1 MTLTKITPGQP
12 LTDTQK
18 NGLQLVSLL
27 GGGKRDVVLAIDVTE
42 SVGLNDQGR
51 IRLRQ
56 IVEDTLKPGDSVYVV
71 PFAQNVVFDEV
82 ISVENPLGKPIYFSK
97 KNSENI
103 NKVLA
108 KIPFNYDPNRYGTDI
123 QRAELTVYQGIAQIN
138 QNRLAKNQSIKPQSV
153 IWITDATLGTKPGIT
168 SEIWIETPADSPF
181 RIATSPESQERQNW
195 INSLPLKERSLI
207 IKNQDNKD
215 YKLSVIDLNPTI
227 QEFCTP
233 APGGQE
239 TCLVN
244 PYLLKQLWFPSLI
257 LLLLIAAGIWSLY
270 KFARLQKKWKLRIRF
285 EDEDNTE
292 DEEKLCIL
300 PNKKKIAIGEDD
312 PSCED
317 SIDCPGGEIRGH
329 LQRQGE
335 KLYLVPTPEGN
346 IQLNNKKV
354 TSKTLITNSRFTL
367 NCPDSRQ
374 RDYQI
379 NVKIEK

>member
-56 IVEDTLKPGDSVYVV
+56 IVEDSLKPGDSVYVV

-138 QNRLAKNQSIKPQSV
+138 QNRLAKNHSIKPQSV

-168 SEIWIETPADSPF
+168 SEIWIETPANSPF

-195 INSLPLKERSLI
+195 IKSLPLQERSLI

-244 PYLLKQLWFPSLI
+244 PYLLKQLLFPGLI
-257 LLLLIAAGIWSLY
+257 LLLLIAAAVWSLC
-270 KFARLQKKWKLRIRF
+270 KFARLQKKWKLRIRCG
-285 EDEDNTE
+285 DNSE

-300 PNKKKIAIGEDD
+300 PHKKKIPIGEDS
-312 PSCED
+312 PNSV
-317 SIDCPGGEIRGH
+317 DCPGGDIRGY

-335 KLYLVPTPEGN
+335 KLYLVPTPEAN

-367 NCPDSRQ
+367 NCPDPRQ

-379 NVKIEK
+379 NVKVEK

>member
-18 NGLQLVSLL
+18 KGLQLVSLL
-27 GGGKRDVVLAIDVTE
+27 GRGKRDVVLAIDVTE

-56 IVEDTLKPGDSVYVV
+56 IVEDSLKPGDSVYVV

-123 QRAELTVYQGIAQIN
+123 QRAELTVYQGVAQIN

-153 IWITDATLGTKPGIT
+153 VWITDATLGTKPGIT
-168 SEIWIETPADSPF
+168 SEIWIETPANSPF
-181 RIATSPESQERQNW
+181 RIATSPESEERQNW
-195 INSLPLKERSLI
+195 IKSLPLHERSLI
-207 IKNQDNKD
+207 IKNQDSKD
-215 YKLSVIDLNPTI
+215 YKLSVIDLNPTV
-227 QEFCTP
+227 QEICTP

-257 LLLLIAAGIWSLY
+257 LLLLIAAGVWSLC
-270 KFARLQKKWKLRIRF
+270 KFTRLQKKWKLRIRF
-285 EDEDNTE
+285 EDDAE
-292 DEEKLCIL
+292 DEEKLCML
-300 PNKKKIAIGEDD
+300 PNTKKIAIGEDD
-312 PSCED
+312 PSYGD
-317 SIDCPGGEIRGH
+317 SIDSPGGEIRGY

-346 IQLNNKKV
+346 IQLNNKKI

-379 NVKIEK
+379 NVKVEK

>member
-1 MTLTKITPGQP
+1 MTLTKISPGQP
-12 LTDTQK
+12 LTDIQK

-27 GGGKRDVVLAIDVTE
+27 TGGKRDVILAIDVTE
-42 SVGLNDQGR
+42 SVGFNDQGR

-56 IVEDTLKPGDSVYVV
+56 IITDSLKTGDSVYVV
-71 PFAQNVVFDEV
+71 PFAQNFVFDDV
-82 ISVENPLGKPIYFSK
+82 ISVENPLGTPIYFGQ
-97 KNSENI
+97 KNAENI
-103 NKVLA
+103 DKVLA
-108 KIPFNYDPNRYGTDI
+108 KIPFSSDPNRYGTDI
-123 QRAELTVYQGIAQIN
+123 QKAELTIYQGIAQIN
-138 QNRLAKNQSIKPQSV
+138 QNRVSKNQLIKPQSV
-153 IWITDATLGTKPGIT
+153 VWITDAPLFTQPGIN
-168 SEIWIETPADSPF
+168 SQIWIETPADSPL
-181 RIATSPESQERQNW
+181 RIATSPASQERQKW
-195 INSLPLKERSLI
+195 IETLPLKQRSLTI
-207 IKNQDNKD
+207 VTQSNQD
-215 YKLSVIDLNPTI
+215 YQLSVVDINPTI

-244 PYLLKQLWFPSLI
+244 SYLLKQLWFPSLI
-257 LLLLIAAGIWSLY
+257 LLLLIAAGIWSLC
-270 KFARLQKKWKLRIRF
+270 KFARLQKKWKLRITF
-285 EDEDNTE
+285 GDNTE

-312 PSCED
+312 PSCKD
-317 SIDCPGGEIRGH
+317 SIDCPGGEIRGY

>member
-1 MTLTKITPGQP
+1 VTLTKITPGQP

-168 SEIWIETPADSPF
+168 SEIWIETPANSPF

-195 INSLPLKERSLI
+195 LNALPLKERSLM

-257 LLLLIAAGIWSLY
+257 LLLLIAAGVWSLC

-285 EDEDNTE
+285 EDNTE

-300 PNKKKIAIGEDD
+300 PNQKKIAIGEYD
-312 PSCED
+312 PSCKD
-317 SIDCPGGEIRGH
+317 SIDCPGGEIRGY

-374 RDYQI
+374 HDYQI

>member
-27 GGGKRDVVLAIDVTE
+27 GRGKRDVVLAIDVTE

-56 IVEDTLKPGDSVYVV
+56 IVEDSLKPGDSVYVV

-97 KNSENI
+97 ENSENI

-123 QRAELTVYQGIAQIN
+123 QRAELTVYQGVAQIN

-153 IWITDATLGTKPGIT
+153 VWITDATLGTKPGIT
-168 SEIWIETPADSPF
+168 SEIWIETPANSPF
-181 RIATSPESQERQNW
+181 RIATSPESEERQNW
-195 INSLPLKERSLI
+195 IKSLPLHERSLI
-207 IKNQDNKD
+207 IKNQDSKD

-244 PYLLKQLWFPSLI
+244 PYLLKQLWFSSLI
-257 LLLLIAAGIWSLY
+257 LLLLIAAGIWSLC
-270 KFARLQKKWKLRIRF
+270 KFARLQKKWKLQIRF
-285 EDEDNTE
+285 EDNAEDK
-292 DEEKLCIL
+292 EKLCIL

-335 KLYLVPTPEGN
+335 KLYLVPIPEGN
-346 IQLNNKKV
+346 IQLNNKKII
-354 TSKTLITNSRFTL
+354 SKTLITNSRFTL

-379 NVKIEK
+379 NVKVEK

>member
-1 MTLTKITPGQP
+1 VTLTKITPGQP

-56 IVEDTLKPGDSVYVV
+56 IVEDSLKPGDSVYVV

-195 INSLPLKERSLI
+195 IKSLPLQERSLI

-215 YKLSVIDLNPTI
+215 YKLSVVDLNPTI

-244 PYLLKQLWFPSLI
+244 PYLLKQLWFPGLI
-257 LLLLIAAGIWSLY
+257 LLLLIAAGVWSLC
-270 KFARLQKKWKLRIRF
+270 KFARVQKKWKLRIRCG
-285 EDEDNTE
+285 DNSE

-300 PNKKKIAIGEDD
+300 PHKKKIPIGEDS
-312 PSCED
+312 PNSV
-317 SIDCPGGEIRGH
+317 DCPGGDIRGY

-374 RDYQI
+374 CDYQI

>member
-18 NGLQLVSLL
+18 KGLQLVSLL

-56 IVEDTLKPGDSVYVV
+56 IVEDSLKPGDSVYVV

-97 KNSENI
+97 KDSENI

-123 QRAELTVYQGIAQIN
+123 QRAELTVYQGVAQIN

-153 IWITDATLGTKPGIT
+153 VWITDATLGTKPGIT

-181 RIATSPESQERQNW
+181 RIATSPESEERQNW
-195 INSLPLKERSLI
+195 IKSLPLQERSLTI
-207 IKNQDNKD
+207 FTQFSKD
-215 YKLSVIDLNPTI
+215 YQLSVVDINPTI

-244 PYLLKQLWFPSLI
+244 SYLLKQLWFPSLI
-257 LLLLIAAGIWSLY
+257 LLLLIAAGIWSLC
-270 KFARLQKKWKLRIRF
+270 KFAKLQKKWKLRIRF
-285 EDEDNTE
+285 EDEDNAE

-312 PSCED
+312 PSCKD
-317 SIDCPGGEIRGH
+317 SIDYPGGEIRGH

>member
-1 MTLTKITPGQP
+1 MTKITPGQP

-27 GGGKRDVVLAIDVTE
+27 GRGKRDVVLAIDVTE

-56 IVEDTLKPGDSVYVV
+56 IVEDSLKPGDSVYVV

-97 KNSENI
+97 ENSENI

-123 QRAELTVYQGIAQIN
+123 QRAELTVYQGVAQIN

-153 IWITDATLGTKPGIT
+153 VWITDATLGTKPGIT
-168 SEIWIETPADSPF
+168 SEIWIETPANSPF
-181 RIATSPESQERQNW
+181 RIATSPESEERQNW
-195 INSLPLKERSLI
+195 IKSLPLHERSLI
-207 IKNQDNKD
+207 IKNQDSKD

-244 PYLLKQLWFPSLI
+244 SYLLKQLWFPSLI
-257 LLLLIAAGIWSLY
+257 LLLLIAAGIWSLC

-285 EDEDNTE
+285 EDNTE

-300 PNKKKIAIGEDD
+300 PNKKKIGIGEDN
-312 PSCED
+312 PN

-354 TSKTLITNSRFTL
+354 ISKTLITNSRFTL

>member
-1 MTLTKITPGQP
+1 VTLTKISPGQP
-12 LTDTQK
+12 LTDIQK

-27 GGGKRDVVLAIDVTE
+27 TGGKRDVILAIDVTE
-42 SVGLNDQGR
+42 SVGFNDQGR

-56 IVEDTLKPGDSVYVV
+56 IITDSLKTGDSVYVV
-71 PFAQNVVFDEV
+71 PFAQNFVFDDV
-82 ISVENPLGKPIYFSK
+82 ISVENPLGTPIYFGQ
-97 KNSENI
+97 KNAENI
-103 NKVLA
+103 DKVLA
-108 KIPFNYDPNRYGTDI
+108 KIPFSSDPNRYGTDI
-123 QRAELTVYQGIAQIN
+123 QKAELTIYQGIAQIN
-138 QNRLAKNQSIKPQSV
+138 QNRVSKNQLIKPQSV
-153 IWITDATLGTKPGIT
+153 VWITDAPLFTQPGIN
-168 SEIWIETPADSPF
+168 SQIWIETPADSPL
-181 RIATSPESQERQNW
+181 RIATSPASQERQKW
-195 INSLPLKERSLI
+195 IETLPLKQRSLTI
-207 IKNQDNKD
+207 VTQSNQD
-215 YKLSVIDLNPTI
+215 YQLSVVDINPTI

-244 PYLLKQLWFPSLI
+244 SYLLKQLWFPSLI
-257 LLLLIAAGIWSLY
+257 LLLLIAAGIWSLC
-270 KFARLQKKWKLRIRF
+270 KFARLQKKWKLRITF
-285 EDEDNTE
+285 GDNTE

>member
-56 IVEDTLKPGDSVYVV
+56 IVEDSLKPGDSVYVV

-168 SEIWIETPADSPF
+168 SEIWIETPANSPF

-195 INSLPLKERSLI
+195 IKSLPLQERSLI

-257 LLLLIAAGIWSLY
+257 LLLLIAAGVWSLC

-285 EDEDNTE
+285 EDNTE

-312 PSCED
+312 PSCKD
-317 SIDCPGGEIRGH
+317 SIDCPGGEIRGY

-367 NCPDSRQ
+367 NCPDSRWS
-374 RDYQI
+374 DYQI

>member
-18 NGLQLVSLL
+18 NGLKLVSLL

-56 IVEDTLKPGDSVYVV
+56 IVEDSLKPGDSVYVV
-71 PFAQNVVFDEV
+71 PFAQNVVFDEI

-195 INSLPLKERSLI
+195 IKTLPLQERSLI
-207 IKNQDNKD
+207 IKNQDSKD
-215 YKLSVIDLNPTI
+215 YKLSVVDLNPTI

-244 PYLLKQLWFPSLI
+244 PYLLKQLWFPGSI
-257 LLLLIAAGIWSLY
+257 LLLLIAAAVWSLC
-270 KFARLQKKWKLRIRF
+270 KFARLQKKWKLRIRCG
-285 EDEDNTE
+285 DNSE

-300 PNKKKIAIGEDD
+300 PNKKKIPIGEDS
-312 PSCED
+312 PNSV
-317 SIDCPGGEIRGH
+317 DCPGGDIRGY

-335 KLYLVPTPEGN
+335 KLYLVPMPEGN

>member
-27 GGGKRDVVLAIDVTE
+27 GGGRRDVVLAIDITE

-56 IVEDTLKPGDSVYVV
+56 IVEDSLKPGDSVYVV
-71 PFAQNVVFDEV
+71 PFAQNVVSDEV

-108 KIPFNYDPNRYGTDI
+108 KIPFNYDPSRYGTDI

-138 QNRLAKNQSIKPQSV
+138 QNRLAKNHSIKPQSV
-153 IWITDATLGTKPGIT
+153 IWITDATLGTRPGIT

-244 PYLLKQLWFPSLI
+244 PYLLKQLWFPGLI
-257 LLLLIAAGIWSLY
+257 LLLLIAVGVWSLC

-285 EDEDNTE
+285 EDDAE
-292 DEEKLCIL
+292 DEEPEKFLS
-300 PNKKKIAIGEDD
+300 NQERIAIGEYD
-312 PSCED
+312 PSCKD
-317 SIDCPGGEIRGH
+317 SIDCPGGEIRGY

-335 KLYLVPTPEGN
+335 KLYLVPKPEGN
-346 IQLNNKKV
+346 IQLNDKKV

-367 NCPDSRQ
+367 NCLDSRQ

>member
-1 MTLTKITPGQP
+1 MTKITPGQP

-18 NGLQLVSLL
+18 KGLQLVSLL
-27 GGGKRDVVLAIDVTE
+27 GRGKRDVVLAIDVTE

-56 IVEDTLKPGDSVYVV
+56 IVEDSLKPGDSVYVV
-71 PFAQNVVFDEV
+71 PFAKNVVFDEV

-123 QRAELTVYQGIAQIN
+123 QRAELTVYQGVAQIN

-153 IWITDATLGTKPGIT
+153 VWITDATLGTKPGIT

-181 RIATSPESQERQNW
+181 RIATSPESEERQNW
-195 INSLPLKERSLI
+195 IKSLPLQERSLI

-215 YKLSVIDLNPTI
+215 YKLSVIDLNPTV
-227 QEFCTP
+227 QEICTP

-257 LLLLIAAGIWSLY
+257 LLLLIAAGVWSLC
-270 KFARLQKKWKLRIRF
+270 KFTRLQKKWKLRIRF
-285 EDEDNTE
+285 EDDAE
-292 DEEKLCIL
+292 DEEKLCML
-300 PNKKKIAIGEDD
+300 PNTKKIAIGEDD
-312 PSCED
+312 PSYGD
-317 SIDCPGGEIRGH
+317 SIDSPGGEIRGY

-346 IQLNNKKV
+346 IQLNNKKI

-379 NVKIEK
+379 NVKVEK

>member
-1 MTLTKITPGQP
+1 MTLTKISPGQP
-12 LTDTQK
+12 LTDIQK

-27 GGGKRDVVLAIDVTE
+27 TGGKRDVILAIDVTE
-42 SVGLNDQGR
+42 SVGFNDQGR

-56 IVEDTLKPGDSVYVV
+56 IVTDSLKTGDYVYVV
-71 PFAQNVVFDEV
+71 PFAQNLVFDDV
-82 ISVENPLGKPIYFSK
+82 ISVENPLGTPIYFGQ
-97 KNSENI
+97 KNTENI
-103 NKVLA
+103 DKVLA
-108 KIPFNYDPNRYGTDI
+108 KIPFSSDPNRYGTDI
-123 QRAELTVYQGIAQIN
+123 QKAELTIYQGIAQIN
-138 QNRLAKNQSIKPQSV
+138 QNRVSKNQLIKPQSV
-153 IWITDATLGTKPGIT
+153 VWITDAPLFTQPGIN
-168 SEIWIETPADSPF
+168 SQIWTETPADSPL
-181 RIATSPESQERQNW
+181 RIATSPASQERQKW
-195 INSLPLKERSLI
+195 IQTLPLKQRSLTI
-207 IKNQDNKD
+207 VTQSSKD
-215 YKLSVIDLNPTI
+215 YQLSVVDINPTI

-244 PYLLKQLWFPSLI
+244 SYLLKQLWVPGLI
-257 LLLLIAAGIWSLY
+257 LLLLIAAGVWSLC
-270 KFARLQKKWKLRIRF
+270 KFARLQKKWKLRITF
-285 EDEDNTE
+285 EDNTE

-312 PSCED
+312 PSCDD

-335 KLYLVPTPEGN
+335 KLYVVPTPEGN
-346 IQLNNKKV
+346 IQLNNKKI

>member
-1 MTLTKITPGQP
+1 MRFPCANSP
-12 LTDTQK
+12 L
-18 NGLQLVSLL
+18 
-27 GGGKRDVVLAIDVTE
+27 
-42 SVGLNDQGR
+42 
-51 IRLRQ
+51 
-56 IVEDTLKPGDSVYVV
+56 
-71 PFAQNVVFDEV
+71 
-82 ISVENPLGKPIYFSK
+82 
-97 KNSENI
+97 
-103 NKVLA
+103 
-108 KIPFNYDPNRYGTDI
+108 
-123 QRAELTVYQGIAQIN
+123 
-138 QNRLAKNQSIKPQSV
+138 
-153 IWITDATLGTKPGIT
+153 
-168 SEIWIETPADSPF
+168 

-195 INSLPLKERSLI
+195 IKALSFKERSLI

-215 YKLSVIDLNPTI
+215 YKLSVIDINPTI

-257 LLLLIAAGIWSLY
+257 LLSLIAAGVRSLC

-285 EDEDNTE
+285 EDDAE
-292 DEEKLCIL
+292 DEEKLCML

-312 PSCED
+312 PSYED
-317 SIDCPGGEIRGH
+317 SIDSPGGEIRGY

-354 TSKTLITNSRFTL
+354 TSKTLITNSIFTL

>member
-18 NGLQLVSLL
+18 KGLQLVSLL
-27 GGGKRDVVLAIDVTE
+27 GRGKRDVVLAIDVTE

-56 IVEDTLKPGDSVYVV
+56 IVEDSLKPGDSVYVV
-71 PFAQNVVFDEV
+71 PFAKNVVFDEV

-123 QRAELTVYQGIAQIN
+123 QRAELTVYQGVAQIN

-153 IWITDATLGTKPGIT
+153 VWITDATLGTKPGIT

-181 RIATSPESQERQNW
+181 RIATSPESEERQNW
-195 INSLPLKERSLI
+195 IKSLPLQERSLI

-215 YKLSVIDLNPTI
+215 YKLSVIDLNPTV
-227 QEFCTP
+227 QEICTP

-257 LLLLIAAGIWSLY
+257 LLLLIAAGVWSLC
-270 KFARLQKKWKLRIRF
+270 KFTRLQKKWKLRIRF
-285 EDEDNTE
+285 EDDAE
-292 DEEKLCIL
+292 DEEKLCML
-300 PNKKKIAIGEDD
+300 PNTKKIAIGEDD
-312 PSCED
+312 PSYGD
-317 SIDCPGGEIRGH
+317 SIDSPGGEIRGY

-346 IQLNNKKV
+346 IQLNNKKI

-379 NVKIEK
+379 NVKVEK